1 MLTEEGFSPDI
12 LQDRKLEKDKN
23 LRKVSSSA
31 EPFDGFLP
39 LYAYRL
45 NSSLKQ
51 PHFTEITILHKME
64 DYLFAHLQMS
74 K

>member
-1 MLTEEGFSPDI
+1 M
-12 LQDRKLEKDKN
+12 
-23 LRKVSSSA
+23 SSSA

-39 LYAYRL
+39 LYAYHL

-51 PHFTEITILHKME
+51 PHFMEVTILHKME